1 MLVFG
6 VAQALNFLAF
16 GTLSPFRCL
25 SAPKLAPLLGQPY
38 LGEHDKKKDTN
49 TVPRVAFI
57 K

>member
-16 GTLSPFRCL
+16 GTLSPLRCL
-25 SAPKLAPLLGQPY
+25 SAPKFDPLLGQPY
-38 LGEHDKKKDTN
+38 FGEHDRKKDTN